1 MGMSDGVTP
10 IIEGAGNLMQQYD
23 VLFCDVWGVVHDG
36 HLALRPA
43 SDALLRFRRT
53 GGTVILVSN
62 APVPNHQVARMLDER
77 QLPRE
82 AWDAII
88 SSGDIAL
95 RHIEQSNLRSLFP
108 IGPQDRDAALFE
120 KAGSLTHKLETADAI
135 LCSGLN
141 DDVREAAE
149 DYRNLLQRARDH
161 DLPFVCANP
170 DLVVDVG
177 GQLYLCAGALGDL
190 YQEIGGDVFWAG
202 KPYENAYMAALTEA
216 ERLRGERIDRSQLLV
231 IGDSVRTDLTGAK
244 AFGVDALF
252 IANGIHREEAV
263 VDGAICRIR
272 LAGILNCDA
281 PPAVAAMPYLA
292 W

>member
-1 MGMSDGVTP
+1 MSDGATP
-10 IIEGAGNLMQQYD
+10 IIEGARDLLQRYD
-23 VLFCDVWGVVHDG
+23 VLFCDVWGVIHDG
-36 HLALRPA
+36 HLALGPA
-43 SDALLRFRRT
+43 ADALHRFRQT

-77 QLPRE
+77 RLPRD
-82 AWDAII
+82 AWDAIV

-95 RHIEQSNLRSLFP
+95 RHIEENNLCNLFP

-120 KAGSLTHKLETADAI
+120 KAGSLASKLECAGGI

-141 DDVREAAE
+141 DDIQETAE
-149 DYRNLLQRARDH
+149 DYRELLSQALDH
-161 DLPFVCANP
+161 GLPFVCANP

-177 GQLYLCAGALGDL
+177 GKLYLCAGALGDL
-190 YQEIGGDVFWAG
+190 YQDLGGEVFWAG
-202 KPYENAYMAALTEA
+202 KPYKNAYMTALTKA
-216 ERLRGERIDRSQLLV
+216 ETLRGASVDRSRLLV

-244 AFGVDALF
+244 TFGIDALF

-263 VDGAICRIR
+263 VDGAICHIR
-272 LAGILNCDA
+272 LAGILHSDA
-281 PPAVAAMPYLA
+281 PPAVAAMHYLA